1 MRERAVRFS
10 IHLEHINYIDL
21 CNKSFGVVEYEIVL
35 DFQFL
40 FLTAWMPDLWYAN
53 ANNILTLRQK
63 KKRKSLAPLLSIAI
77 QMGWIDKDIFAF
89 FCIGI
94 NVKWFNNL
102 CPSQMAKFLSL
113 FQQKEEKTNSHK
125 MKRILSIRFQIEMEK
140 NKWKIP

>member
-63 KKRKSLAPLLSIAI
+63 KKKKKP
-77 QMGWIDKDIFAF
+77 
-89 FCIGI
+89 
-94 NVKWFNNL
+94 
-102 CPSQMAKFLSL
+102 CPITVNCYPNGMD
-113 FQQKEEKTNSHK
+113 
-125 MKRILSIRFQIEMEK
+125 R
-140 NKWKIP
+140 